1 MTNLAQR
8 FATGITGA
16 FIMISAIVWNE
27 SSFLLLLI
35 LMTILCLLEFYK
47 LCKSEDIKPQVFIG
61 IVLGVLPFIS
71 PLLNSAFEIP
81 INLLPLIL
89 IIPSLIFIRELYTHA
104 ARPFTNIAFTLLGI
118 IYICAPLFMFYLFSF
133 QSTDSAGSGYNAG
146 NILGFFMI
154 LWATDSGAYFAG
166 KYFGKKK
173 LFERISPK
181 KTWEGF
187 FGGAALG
194 LTVAFIV
201 SKYVISF
208 SLVDWLVTAAII
220 IVTGALG
227 DLVESLFKRSLNI
240 KDSGSLLP
248 GHGGVLDRFDGLFIA
263 APFVFVYHL
272 LFS

>member
-8 FATGITGA
+8 FATGLTGA
-16 FIMISAIVWNE
+16 FIMISAILWSE
-27 SSFLLLLI
+27 TSFLLLLLLMAI
-35 LMTILCLLEFYK
+35 LSLLEFYK
-47 LCKSEDIKPQVFIG
+47 LCKGDGIKPQVGIG

-81 INLLPLIL
+81 LNLLPLIL

-118 IYICAPLFMFYLFSF
+118 IYISAPLFMFYLYSF
-133 QSTDSAGSGYNAG
+133 QSTDSVDSGYNGG

-166 KYFGKKK
+166 KYLGKNK

-187 FGGAALG
+187 FGGAILG
-194 LTVAFIV
+194 FAVAFII
-201 SKYVISF
+201 SKYVTGF
-208 SLVDWLVTAAII
+208 SMVDWLITAAII
-220 IVTGALG
+220 IATGALG
-227 DLVESLFKRSLNI
+227 DLVESLFKRSLSI

-248 GHGGVLDRFDGLFIA
+248 GHGGLLDRFDGLFIA